1 MTVYV
6 RIVVFDIHIQYICLR
21 FRLPC
26 VGVSYSILIPENF
39 MHLYLVRVLAC
50 VSHKTPKFFG
60 PVKFSGVSAW
70 LSLALGRHFVFS
82 ARQCIHVSL
91 TVCWRIFEFERL

>member
-6 RIVVFDIHIQYICLR
+6 RIVDFDIHMQYICLR

-39 MHLYLVRVLAC
+39 LHLYLVRVLAG
-50 VSHKTPKFFG
+50 VSHKTRKFFG
-60 PVKFSGVSAW
+60 PVKFSGVS
-70 LSLALGRHFVFS
+70 GYR
-82 ARQCIHVSL
+82 
-91 TVCWRIFEFERL
+91 